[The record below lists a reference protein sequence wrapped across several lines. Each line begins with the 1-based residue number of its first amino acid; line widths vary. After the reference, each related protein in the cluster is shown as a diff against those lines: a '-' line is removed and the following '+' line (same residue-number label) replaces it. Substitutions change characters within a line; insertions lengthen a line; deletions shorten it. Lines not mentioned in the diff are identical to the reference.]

1 MSESRPV
8 ITMYARHTY
17 CPDVARSRARLR
29 ELGLT
34 WDEYDVESDAESQ
47 QRMVQLSGRGN
58 VPTLVIGESVLVEP
72 SNESLDAAL
81 VRAGYPLS

>member
-1 MSESRPV
+1 
-8 ITMYARHTY
+8 MYARHTY